1 MNRNDRQRQ
10 QQIAQL
16 SQELTALSQRLEQLI
31 LAEAA
36 GNDNNNGPPPQRPQ
50 QVRQARDFLVGDQ
63 VEITNNYRGQ
73 QGLRG
78 TIVTVTPRTVALRL
92 HGQNRVLTKR
102 KENVRIIQA
111 EEEQ

>member
-16 SQELTALSQRLEQLI
+16 SLELTALSQRLEELI

-36 GNDNNNGPPPQRPQ
+36 ADNDNNNGPQPRPQ
-50 QVRQARDFLVGDQ
+50 QVRQARDFVVGDQ

-102 KENVRIIQA
+102 KENVRRLQA
-111 EEEQ
+111 QEEQ

>member
-16 SQELTALSQRLEQLI
+16 SQELTALSQRLEELI

-36 GNDNNNGPPPQRPQ
+36 ADNDNNNGPQPRPQ

-102 KENVRIIQA
+102 KENVRRLQA
-111 EEEQ
+111 QEEQ

>member
-16 SQELTALSQRLEQLI
+16 SLELTALSQRLEELI

-36 GNDNNNGPPPQRPQ
+36 ADNDNNNGPQPRPQ

-102 KENVRIIQA
+102 KENVRRLQA
-111 EEEQ
+111 QEEQ

>member
-1 MNRNDRQRQ
+1 MNRNDRQ

-16 SQELTALSQRLEQLI
+16 SQELSALSQRLEALI

-36 GNDNNNGPPPQRPQ
+36 ADNDNNNGPRPQRPQ
-50 QVRQARDFLVGDQ
+50 QVRQAQDFVIGDQ

-102 KENVRIIQA
+102 KENVRRIQA
-111 EEEQ
+111 EAEQ